1 VKRRSIETERLL
13 LRPWRDSDLGP
24 FAELNT
30 DVRVMEFF
38 LSTLPRSESDAFAMK
53 VRAHFDEH
61 GYGLWAVEVKEGAP
75 FIGFVGLAT
84 VTFEAPFVP
93 AVEIGWRLAHASWGR
108 GYASEAARAS
118 LRLAFEELALDEVV
132 SFTVETNQR
141 SRAVMERIG
150 MHHVSAGDFDHPR
163 IPESHPLCRHAL
175 YRLGRAEWA
184 SGELARE
191 ATPNSR
197 PRDPRSSR

>member
-1 VKRRSIETERLL
+1 MKPRSIETERLL
-13 LRPWRDSDLGP
+13 LRPWRDSDLVP

-61 GYGLWAVEVKEGAP
+61 GYGLWAVEVRDGAP

-84 VTFEAPFVP
+84 VTFEAPFLP

-108 GYASEAARAS
+108 GYATEAARAS
-118 LRLAFEELALDEVV
+118 LRLAFEELGLDEVV
-132 SFTVETNQR
+132 SFTVEANQR

-150 MHHVSAGDFDHPR
+150 MHHDSAGDFDHPR
-163 IPESHPLCRHAL
+163 IPKDHAMCRHVL
-175 YRLGRAEWA
+175 YRLGRAEWE
-184 SGELARE
+184 SGALTCEV
-191 ATPNSR
+191 TPNSR
-197 PRDPRSSR
+197 SRDPRSSR